1 MVNDLL
7 TAVTTQLGTT
17 FGTDYH
23 YYVEDVK
30 QDLRKP
36 CFTVDMIQP
45 MQRSRNAIVYDRIMP
60 LVVHYFS
67 DKPDEEKEDCYEMAE
82 KTVECLEYLP
92 FKGELLCAEN
102 VSWHIVEGVL
112 QIFITYK
119 FKTKRVVEPTPDME
133 ILEETDTLTN

>member
-17 FGTDYH
+17 FGTTYH
-23 YYVEDVK
+23 YYVENVE
-30 QDLRKP
+30 QDLMKP

-45 MQRSRNAIVYDRIMP
+45 MQRSRSPILYDRTMP
-60 LVVHYFS
+60 IVVHYFT
-67 DKPDEEKEDCYEMAE
+67 DNPLELKEDCYEMAE

-92 FKGELLCAEN
+92 FNGKIIRAEN
-102 VSWHIVEGVL
+102 ISWHIVEGVL
-112 QIFITYK
+112 QIFMTYK
-119 FKTKRVVEPTPDME
+119 FKTMKVVESAPDME